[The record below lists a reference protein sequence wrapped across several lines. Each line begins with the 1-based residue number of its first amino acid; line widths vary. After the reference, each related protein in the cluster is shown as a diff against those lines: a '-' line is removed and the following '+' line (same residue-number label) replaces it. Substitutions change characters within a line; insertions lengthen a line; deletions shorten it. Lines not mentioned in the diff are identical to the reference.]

1 VSARIRF
8 APTIALASLL
18 AAVTVT
24 QGLAQAAA
32 TNTSSYDAEFFSRS
46 QPSSAYDMVQLVP
59 GFRLQEGNADLRGY
73 SGAAG
78 NVLLDG
84 QRPASKED
92 TLETL
97 LKRIP
102 ARSVERI
109 ELIRNSAAGV
119 DMQGF
124 ALLANVVRKR
134 GSRLTGRLE
143 VEYADFQHGYSAP
156 RIAGEVSSQTG
167 ETIVDLQAARYRDID
182 DEHGFGS
189 RNRYTAD
196 GVPLRLDDYA
206 QPEGT
211 TYTEISGSYRQP
223 LAGGS
228 LRASAL
234 FKDSRMFAD
243 IKDDIFYPSDDSI
256 LGTERNHGRATEGE
270 LRYVRPVADSS
281 GIELIAIRRDTQIRA
296 TDTSTT
302 SADSEINR
310 EASDAAETIVRA
322 VFRRKGSLLS
332 VEAGAEGTINTLD
345 SHIALTEDGI
355 AVPLPAADVRVEEQ
369 RSELFA
375 TGTWRLTSALTAET
389 GLRFETSRLT
399 QSGDSTLVK
408 SLSYLKPRLLVTYTA
423 SPDDELRLLAEREV
437 GQLDFADFVSTASL
451 SSGTITAGNK
461 DLVPDS
467 LWRIELAW
475 EHRAGPGSIVLTAR
489 EERVSDVVDRVAV
502 ISPEGT
508 FDSAGNIGSGRRD
521 EVQLDLNMPLDG
533 LGLRGVTVKGSG
545 LLRRSRVDDPLTGE
559 SRRISEDLPVEAT
572 AELTHDVPALHLR
585 WGVDYAFRTTETNAK
600 IDEVEHDQVADRI
613 DAFVEY
619 KADSRSTLRLFVN
632 NLTDSAVTRRRLI
645 YTGLRGASDIDYLER
660 RVLRSGRYYG
670 VNFQRAFGG

>member
-1 VSARIRF
+1 MFARIRF
-8 APTIALASLL
+8 ASPIALASLL
-18 AAVTVT
+18 AAMTVT
-24 QGLAQAAA
+24 PALAQSTAANI
-32 TNTSSYDAEFFSRS
+32 TSYDTEFFSRS

-59 GFRLQEGNADLRGY
+59 GFRLQEGNTDLRGY

-78 NVLLDG
+78 NLLLDG

-97 LKRIP
+97 LKRVP

-134 GSRLTGRLE
+134 GGRLTGRLE
-143 VEYADFQHGYSAP
+143 GEYADFQHGYSAP
-156 RIAGEVSSQTG
+156 RIAGEVGFQTG
-167 ETIVDLQAARYRDID
+167 EKIIDLQAAHYREID

-189 RNRYTAD
+189 RNRYTAE
-196 GVPLRLDDYA
+196 GAPLRLDDYA

-211 TYTEISGSYRQP
+211 TYTQISGIYRQP

-228 LRASAL
+228 LRTSVL

-243 IKDDIFYPSDDSI
+243 IKDDIFYPSDDLI
-256 LGTERNHGRATEGE
+256 LGTERNHTRATEGE
-270 LRYVRPVADSS
+270 VRYTRPVADSN
-281 GIELIAIRRDTQIRA
+281 GIEVIAIRRDTQIRG

-302 SADSEINR
+302 STDSEINR
-310 EASDAAETIVRA
+310 DSSDAAETIVRA

-375 TGTWRLTSALTAET
+375 TGTWRLTPVLSAET

-399 QSGDSTLVK
+399 QSGDSALVK
-408 SLSYLKPRLLVTYTA
+408 SLSYLKPRLLVTFAA
-423 SPDDELRLLAEREV
+423 SPGDELRLLAEREV
-437 GQLDFADFVSTASL
+437 GQLDFADFVSAASL
-451 SSGTITAGNK
+451 TSGTITAGNK
-461 DLVPDS
+461 DLVPES

-475 EHRAGPGSIVLTAR
+475 EHRVGPGSIVLTAR
-489 EERVSDVVDRVAV
+489 QERVSDVVDRVAV
-502 ISPEGT
+502 VSPEGI

-521 EVQLDLNMPLDG
+521 EVQLDLNLPLDG
-533 LGLRGVTVKGSG
+533 VGLRGVTIRGSS

-572 AELTHDVPALHLR
+572 AEL
-585 WGVDYAFRTTETNAK
+585 
-600 IDEVEHDQVADRI
+600 DRKS
-613 DAFVEY
+613 V
-619 KADSRSTLRLFVN
+619 V
-632 NLTDSAVTRRRLI
+632 
-645 YTGLRGASDIDYLER
+645 
-660 RVLRSGRYYG
+660 
-670 VNFQRAFGG
+670 